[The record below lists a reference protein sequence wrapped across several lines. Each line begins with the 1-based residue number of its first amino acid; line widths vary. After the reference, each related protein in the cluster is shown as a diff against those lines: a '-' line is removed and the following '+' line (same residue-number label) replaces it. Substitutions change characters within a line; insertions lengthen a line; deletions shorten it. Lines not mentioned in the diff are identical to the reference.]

1 VGAWA
6 DCSGADTRPSRS
18 DRGLIRR
25 RGKLVLEVLSSRLV
39 VRGPPEEMDLA
50 LGAASFFF
58 CSFIN
63 LFSEMG
69 IITTSRNTD

>member
-1 VGAWA
+1 MGAWA

-39 VRGPPEEMDLA
+39 VRGPLEEMDLA
-50 LGAASFFF
+50 LGAASFF